1 MVSRKR
7 EDPFTPDPKGRG
19 KDPKKLKEYV
29 SPVPKTPLRNVLTP
43 DRTGSGSVIRTAS
56 RRPAAEILMPP
67 GSASRSRLASSFES
81 LHDGLDEAELV
92 SRRDDLVQ
100 KRKSKKTALLSPVVG
115 SSPRAAPPQSLLD
128 SKGRKTSASGG
139 SIGGGSMPV
148 ASVIASEMA
157 ARPLPGSS
165 NQKPKMTAE
174 QMNKV
179 FEEWIKIAADNV
191 FRYVWININLFGRKS
206 TRRTPGT

>member
-1 MVSRKR
+1 MVSSRKR
-7 EDPFTPDPKGRG
+7 DDPFTPDPKRG
-19 KDPKKLKEYV
+19 GKEPKKLKEYV

-43 DRTGSGSVIRTAS
+43 DRNGSGSVIRTAS
-56 RRPAAEILMPP
+56 RRPAAEIVMGAP

-81 LHDGLDEAELV
+81 LGDGALEDGVVQRREELA
-92 SRRDDLVQ
+92 R
-100 KRKSKKTALLSPVVG
+100 KRKSKKSTLLSPVVG
-115 SSPRAAPPQSLLD
+115 SSPRAAPPQSLID
-128 SKGRKTSASGG
+128 SKGKKMSTSGG
-139 SIGGGSMPV
+139 SIGGGSTPV
-148 ASVIASEMA
+148 ASIIAGEIA

-191 FRYVWININLFGRKS
+191 PSPRPLHSLTLW
-206 TRRTPGT
+206 